1 LCTSE
6 SGRCSAQCGRDW
18 ILTATS
24 AAVIFPCLG
33 PVHFFATAVEA
44 PTPNP
49 IEPIVGAGSVIL
61 VSGEDHRRKRRLL
74 MPALHGSGTRAR
86 ASATW
91 RPGDRIALSAAAR
104 SIALRIIV
112 FAMFGVENADRYDEL
127 ADVVTGLMNAN
138 SAALMLLPVL
148 RRRFVGLGPLARLV
162 RLRARFDDLLSE
174 QIPAT
179 GVDDGS
185 ELAALLAGNTSAR
198 LDPGDLHQQLRTLVV
213 AGHDTTA
220 GALMWTLY
228 HIHRE
233 PGVRDRILAEL
244 DAATTPDSLPEL
256 PYLSAVV
263 SEALRM
269 HPAVPIVLRRLTA
282 PLRVAG
288 VQWPAGAVVGVAV
301 PAMHFAP
308 QRWPHPYRF
317 DPDRF
322 LGRPPTPFEYLPFGG
337 GFRRCPAVSAARNRR
352 DRYRAASRWCRGGR
366 YDWMS
371 TVDGESA
378 TGRGEPEPG
387 VPIARPAPANLRSI
401 AVGGSVAPSAVA
413 DPHRRC
419 PCVQR
424 AIGLAAA

>member
-213 AGHDTTA
+213 AGHDTGYSPSSTPRQRR
-220 GALMWTLY
+220 
-228 HIHRE
+228 IHCPNCRTC
-233 PGVRDRILAEL
+233 P
-244 DAATTPDSLPEL
+244 PWCP
-256 PYLSAVV
+256 
-263 SEALRM
+263 
-269 HPAVPIVLRRLTA
+269 
-282 PLRVAG
+282 
-288 VQWPAGAVVGVAV
+288 
-301 PAMHFAP
+301 
-308 QRWPHPYRF
+308 
-317 DPDRF
+317 
-322 LGRPPTPFEYLPFGG
+322 RPCACILPFPS
-337 GFRRCPAVSAARNRR
+337 CCA
-352 DRYRAASRWCRGGR
+352 
-366 YDWMS
+366 
-371 TVDGESA
+371 
-378 TGRGEPEPG
+378 
-387 VPIARPAPANLRSI
+387 
-401 AVGGSVAPSAVA
+401 GS
-413 DPHRRC
+413 PHR
-419 PCVQR
+419 
-424 AIGLAAA
+424 